1 MGLLSC
7 CYIYCPYTERVNQ
20 KNKSERKHKN
30 NGVGVGNEE
39 NKKEK
44 KGFPL
49 SNEVQWDI
57 SDLLFMQKRSQKH
70 MLQQNLLNNCQK
82 ETA

>member
-7 CYIYCPYTERVNQ
+7 CYIYCPKTERVNQ

-44 KGFPL
+44 KDSLYQMKFSGIYL
-49 SNEVQWDI
+49 
-57 SDLLFMQKRSQKH
+57 
-70 MLQQNLLNNCQK
+70 
-82 ETA
+82 T